1 MYQTHRSHGCQAY
14 LLIAFSLIVKRLN
27 YVPESC
33 MTAYEVHRACAF
45 HKMSTEARLDLRK
58 ELISYAHSLQPE
70 KRLVFLKKHQ
80 LLSLA
85 DDDTAGTSE

>member
-1 MYQTHRSHGCQAY
+1 
-14 LLIAFSLIVKRLN
+14 
-27 YVPESC
+27 

-58 ELISYAHSLQPE
+58 ELISYAYSLQPA

-80 LLSLA
+80 LLGLA
-85 DDDTAGTSE
+85 NDDTAGTNE